1 MAERAHVTSVD
12 AIESFRAQLIAYLGK
27 VRPLLEDATDEAART
42 RQWLESDR
50 RIFWENQ
57 VRRRTKIHQE
67 AQQAVFSAKLSN
79 LRETT
84 TAEQVAVQ
92 RAKRALTEAEEK
104 LRIVKKWSLEFEHRS
119 DPLVKQLESLRT
131 MLGSIMPKAAAHLA
145 QLVKTLDAYAGV
157 SPPVAAPPTS
167 GESNASADPAD
178 TKGGTDLKGPAD
190 S

>member
-1 MAERAHVTSVD
+1 MPERAHVTSVD
-12 AIESFRAQLIAYLGK
+12 AIESFRTQLIAYLSK

-57 VRRRTKIHQE
+57 VRRRAKILQE
-67 AQQAVFSAKLSN
+67 AQQAVFSARLSN

-104 LRIVKKWSLEFEHRS
+104 LRMVKKWSLDFDHRS

-131 MLGSIMPKAAAHLA
+131 MLGNTMPKAIVHLA

-157 SPPVAAPPTS
+157 APPVAAPPAS
-167 GESNASADPAD
+167 SESNPPSDPAD
-178 TKGGTDLKGPAD
+178 TKGETD
-190 S
+190 